1 MKKRGRKL
9 TEEERIE
16 GRAAIRR
23 EAERIERRK
32 LNAKRLLVQRSA
44 KGALYIGKIH
54 PTWDKPRTARTA
66 RTVAKGLAQELFD
79 FPSSGAREV
88 AFVIERYGGDQRF
101 LGQML
106 IALGEYLLDGRQM
119 FDDLDVEIADIAR
132 HMGRCPTIPELIR
145 ELQKRRPNLSVDD
158 KFRDKIKKR
167 VRRWLKPIPR
177 EYLEPPL

>member
-1 MKKRGRKL
+1 MSKRKRKL
-9 TEEERIE
+9 TEEER
-16 GRAAIRR
+16 RAAIRR
-23 EAERIERRK
+23 EMERIQRRK
-32 LNAKRLLVQRSA
+32 LNKKRLLVQRSA

-54 PTWDKPRTARTA
+54 PAWDKPRTA
-66 RTVAKGLAQELFD
+66 RTVAKGLAQIIFD
-79 FPSSGAREV
+79 RPSSGAREV